1 MSQSLTSATDLT
13 TFLES
18 ATTQTGDVLPDASA
32 AILGLAEA
40 SVDIAGLAAQ
50 NGISQTALGAVTG
63 GENAD
68 GDDQKELDVLADQ
81 LIEQAL
87 TKTSLFAYLSEERE
101 QPVPLSAS
109 GQLICACDPMDG
121 SSNIDTN
128 MTIGTIFSLYPA
140 PHQKT
145 ETNLLCPGRNQIAA
159 GFFAYGPQTALLL
172 TYGKGVFAFCFDGTH
187 YRLMDWHVRI
197 PGQTSEFAINAANHR
212 HWSALTAS
220 YIDQLL
226 AGKQG
231 GRGRNFN
238 MRWAGSLVA
247 DSWRILRRG
256 GIFLYPEDSRRGY
269 ESGRLRLV
277 YEANPISFLVEQA
290 GGLATDGKR
299 NILDIQPTDL
309 HQRVPLIFG
318 SADEVNCY
326 KMS

>member
-1 MSQSLTSATDLT
+1 MSQSSTLAPSLTAFLQSATQAGELPP
-13 TFLES
+13 
-18 ATTQTGDVLPDASA
+18 DVEA
-32 AILGLAEA
+32 AVLGLAEA
-40 SVDIAGLAAQ
+40 SINIAESAAQ
-50 NGISQTALGAVTG
+50 NGISKAPLGAVTG
-63 GENAD
+63 EKNAD
-68 GDDQKELDVLADQ
+68 GDDQKALDVLADQ

-87 TKTSLFAYLSEERE
+87 AKTSLFAYLSEERE
-101 QPVPLSAS
+101 QPVRLSAS
-109 GQLICACDPMDG
+109 GQLICACDPLDG

-128 MTIGTIFSLYPA
+128 LTIGTIFSLYPA
-140 PHQKT
+140 PDHKT
-145 ETNLLCPGRNQIAA
+145 ETNLLCPGRDQIAA

-172 TYGKGVFAFCFDGTH
+172 TYGNGVFAFCFDGTE
-187 YRLMDWHVRI
+187 YRLMDWQVRI
-197 PGQTSEFAINAANHR
+197 PCQTSEFAINAANHR
-212 HWSALTAS
+212 HWSARTAS

-247 DSWRILRRG
+247 DCWRILRRG

-290 GGLATDGKR
+290 GGFAIDGEQD
-299 NILDIQPTDL
+299 ILDIQPTDL

-318 SADEVNCY
+318 SADEVEWY
-326 KMS
+326 KSE

>member
-1 MSQSLTSATDLT
+1 MSQSSTLAPSLNAFLQSATQAGEL
-13 TFLES
+13 
-18 ATTQTGDVLPDASA
+18 LPDVEA
-32 AILGLAEA
+32 AVLGLAEA
-40 SVDIAGLAAQ
+40 SINIAELAAQ

-63 GENAD
+63 EENAD
-68 GDDQKELDVLADQ
+68 GDDQKTLDVLADQ

-87 TKTSLFAYLSEERE
+87 AKTSLFAYLSEERE
-101 QPVPLSAS
+101 QPVPLSPS
-109 GQLICACDPMDG
+109 GQLVCACDPLDG

-128 MTIGTIFSLYPA
+128 LTIGTIFSLYPA
-140 PHQKT
+140 PDHKT
-145 ETNLLCPGRNQIAA
+145 ETNLLCPGRNQVAA

-172 TYGKGVFAFCFDGTH
+172 TYGDGVFAFCFDRTQ
-187 YRLMDWHVRI
+187 YRLMEWQARI
-197 PGQTSEFAINAANHR
+197 PCQTSEFAINASNHR
-212 HWSALTAS
+212 HWSARTVS

-247 DSWRILRRG
+247 DCWRILRRG

-290 GGLATDGKR
+290 GGLATDGEQD
-299 NILDIQPTDL
+299 ILDIQPTDL

-318 SADEVNCY
+318 SADEVEFY
-326 KMS
+326 KSN

>member
-1 MSQSLTSATDLT
+1 MYQSSTLAPGLT
-13 TFLES
+13 TFLQS
-18 ATTQTGDVLPDASA
+18 VTQAGELLPGAGEAVLS
-32 AILGLAEA
+32 LAEA
-40 SVDIAGLAAQ
+40 SINIAELAAQ

-63 GENAD
+63 GENPD
-68 GDDQKELDVLADQ
+68 GDDQKALDVLADQ

-87 TKTSLFAYLSEERE
+87 AKTSLFAYLSEERE
-101 QPVPLSAS
+101 QPVILSAS
-109 GQLICACDPMDG
+109 GHLVCACDPLDG

-128 MTIGTIFSLYPA
+128 LTIGTIFSLYPA
-140 PHQKT
+140 PEQKA
-145 ETNLLCPGRNQIAA
+145 EKNLLRPGRKQIAA

-172 TYGKGVFAFCFDGTH
+172 TYGNGVFAFCFDGTQ
-187 YRLMDWHVRI
+187 YRQMDWQVRI
-197 PGQTSEFAINAANHR
+197 PCQTSEFAINAANHR
-212 HWSALTAS
+212 YWSARTAS

-231 GRGRNFN
+231 ERGRNFN

-247 DSWRILRRG
+247 DCWRILRRG

-290 GGLATDGKR
+290 GGLATDGEQD
-299 NILDIQPTDL
+299 ILDIQPTDL

-318 SADEVNCY
+318 SADEVEWY
-326 KMS
+326 KSE

>member
-1 MSQSLTSATDLT
+1 MSQSSTLAPSLTAFLQSATQAGEL
-13 TFLES
+13 
-18 ATTQTGDVLPDASA
+18 LPDVEA
-32 AILGLAEA
+32 AVLGLAEA
-40 SVDIAGLAAQ
+40 SINIAELAAQ

-63 GENAD
+63 EENAD
-68 GDDQKELDVLADQ
+68 GDDQKALDVLADQ

-87 TKTSLFAYLSEERE
+87 AKTSLFAYLSEERE
-101 QPVPLSAS
+101 QPVTLSSS
-109 GQLICACDPMDG
+109 GQLVCACDPLDG

-128 MTIGTIFSLYPA
+128 LTIGTIFSIYPA
-140 PHQKT
+140 PDDKI
-145 ETNLLCPGRNQIAA
+145 ETNLLCPGREQIAA

-172 TYGKGVFAFCFDGTH
+172 TYGNGVFAFCFDGTQ
-187 YRLMDWHVRI
+187 YRLMDWQVRI
-197 PGQTSEFAINAANHR
+197 PCQTSEFAINAANHR
-212 HWSALTAS
+212 HWSARTAS
-220 YIDQLL
+220 YIDQLI

-247 DSWRILRRG
+247 DCWRILRRG

-290 GGLATDGKR
+290 GGLATDGEQD
-299 NILDIQPTDL
+299 ILDIQPTDL

-318 SADEVNCY
+318 SADEVEWY
-326 KMS
+326 KSE

>member
-1 MSQSLTSATDLT
+1 MSQSSTLAPSLTA
-13 TFLES
+13 FLQS
-18 ATTQTGDVLPDASA
+18 DTQARELLPDVKA
-32 AILGLAEA
+32 AVLGLAEA
-40 SVDIAGLAAQ
+40 SINIAELAAQ
-50 NGISQTALGAVTG
+50 NGISQSALGAVTG
-63 GENAD
+63 EENAD
-68 GDDQKELDVLADQ
+68 GDGQKALDVLADQ

-87 TKTSLFAYLSEERE
+87 AKTNLFAYLSEERE
-101 QPVPLSAS
+101 QPVPLSPS
-109 GQLICACDPMDG
+109 GQLVCACDPLDG

-128 MTIGTIFSLYPA
+128 LTIGTIFSLYPA
-140 PHQKT
+140 PDNEI
-145 ETNLLCPGRNQIAA
+145 ETKLLCPGREQIAA

-172 TYGKGVFAFCFDGTH
+172 TYGNGVFAFCFDGTQ
-187 YRLMDWHVRI
+187 YRLMDWQVRI
-197 PGQTSEFAINAANHR
+197 PSQTSEFAINAANHR
-212 HWSALTAS
+212 HWSARTTS

-247 DSWRILRRG
+247 DCWRILRRG

-290 GGLATDGKR
+290 GGLATDGEQD
-299 NILDIQPTDL
+299 ILDIQPTDL

-318 SADEVNCY
+318 SADEVEWY
-326 KMS
+326 KSE

>member
-1 MSQSLTSATDLT
+1 MSPSSTSATELPAFLQSAIQSGDL
-13 TFLES
+13 LS
-18 ATTQTGDVLPDASA
+18 DASA

-40 SVDIAGLAAQ
+40 SLEIAGLAAK

-63 GENAD
+63 EENAD
-68 GDDQKELDVLADQ
+68 GDDQKALDVLADK

-87 TKTSLFAYLSEERE
+87 AKTSLSAYLSEERE
-101 QPVPLSAS
+101 QPMPLLAS
-109 GQLICACDPMDG
+109 GQLICACDPLDG

-128 MTIGTIFSLYPA
+128 LTIGTIFSLYPT
-140 PHQKT
+140 PDQKT
-145 ETNLLCPGRNQIAA
+145 GSNLLCPGRDQIAA

-172 TYGKGVFAFCFDGTH
+172 TYGKGVFAFCCDGND
-187 YRLMDWHVRI
+187 YRLMDWQVRI
-197 PGQTSEFAINAANHR
+197 PTQTSEFSINAANHR
-212 HWSALTAS
+212 HWSARTAS

-231 GRGRNFN
+231 RRGRNFN

-256 GIFLYPEDSRRGY
+256 GIFLYPEDSREGY

-277 YEANPISFLVEQA
+277 YEANPISFIVEQA
-290 GGLATDGKR
+290 GGLATNGKQ

-309 HQRVPLIFG
+309 HQRVPFIFG
-318 SADEVNCY
+318 SADEVKCY
-326 KMS
+326 EMD